1 MFFTVWFLYCSEKS
15 DYMNLWYC
23 CRWYSCMDW
32 PKKLKRIFK
41 KMADQFGIKNDE
53 RQLSLIRSFHASL
66 SPVLNYYKLNF
77 KSCFGSWLV
86 KLTCTDTNWTLFR
99 SFTILLRSF
108 FVVLRRFNG
117 PSLFD
122 KNVNFCC
129 HFMLILQRKTTKRQL
144 RKTSMAEATLARRN
158 VQTLVSLRIV
168 WNAWPKKYS

>member
-1 MFFTVWFLYCSEKS
+1 M
-15 DYMNLWYC
+15 
-23 CRWYSCMDW
+23 
-32 PKKLKRIFK
+32 P
-41 KMADQFGIKNDE
+41 DQFGIKNDE

-86 KLTCTDTNWTLFR
+86 KLTCSDTNRTLFR

-108 FVVLRRFNG
+108 FIVLRRFNG

-129 HFMLILQRKTTKRQL
+129 HFMLILQRKTTQP
-144 RKTSMAEATLARRN
+144 ATAKKHR
-158 VQTLVSLRIV
+158 
-168 WNAWPKKYS
+168 WPKQRLHVECGESSLSRNCVECLTQKVLLSVCFYFYLLPNAHFSKYCYVR

>member
-1 MFFTVWFLYCSEKS
+1 
-15 DYMNLWYC
+15 MNLWYC
-23 CRWYSCMDW
+23 CRWYTNVWID
-32 PKKLKRIFK
+32 PTIKLKRIFK
-41 KMADQFGIKNDE
+41 KMPDQFGIKNDE

-86 KLTCTDTNWTLFR
+86 KLTCSETNRTLFQ

-108 FVVLRRFNG
+108 FTVLRRFNG

-129 HFMLILQRKTTKRQL
+129 HFMLIFTKKNNPTGNCE
-144 RKTSMAEATLARRN
+144 KTSMAEATLACRN
-158 VQTLVSLRIV
+158 VRSPVSLGIV
-168 WNAWPKKYS
+168 WNA